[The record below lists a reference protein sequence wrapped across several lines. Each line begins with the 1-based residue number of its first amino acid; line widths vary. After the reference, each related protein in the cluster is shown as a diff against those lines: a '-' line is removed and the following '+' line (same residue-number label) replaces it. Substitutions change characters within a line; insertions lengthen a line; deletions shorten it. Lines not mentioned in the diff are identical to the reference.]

1 MKAPMTLL
9 PARKGNRNEKRV
21 ETWLRQRGLRT
32 VERNY
37 HCRYGEI
44 DLIMRAPDGT
54 LVFIETR
61 YRENPSHGGALAS
74 VDQHKQRRLINTA
87 RHYLASHA
95 LAATGSCRFDVVAV
109 APERGERDGIE
120 WITNAF
126 LAE

>member
-1 MKAPMTLL
+1 MSLL

-21 ETWLRQRGLRT
+21 ETWLQRQGLRT

-37 HCRYGEI
+37 HCRQGEI
-44 DLIMRAPDGT
+44 DLIMRSPDGT

-61 YRENPSHGGALAS
+61 YREHRSHGGALAS

-87 RHYLASHA
+87 RHYLARHSS
-95 LAATGSCRFDVVAV
+95 AATGSCRFDVVAV
-109 APERGERDGIE
+109 GPERSELDGIE
-120 WITNAF
+120 WIRNAF